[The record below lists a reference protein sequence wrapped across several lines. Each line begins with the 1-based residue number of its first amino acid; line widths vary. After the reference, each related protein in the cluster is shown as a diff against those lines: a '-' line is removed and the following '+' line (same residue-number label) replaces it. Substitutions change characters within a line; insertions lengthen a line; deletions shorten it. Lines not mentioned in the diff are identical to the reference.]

1 MQREREGRDD
11 STRLGSPFDSF
22 GIFGPQRS
30 MMSSIFGRR
39 DPFDDPFFT
48 RPFDS
53 MFGSSG
59 PGDSVNVSRS
69 RAPIIEELNSDDERE
84 VEDED
89 EANDT
94 GTRGTKDKA
103 QKRKKS
109 SKAPLVEHPD
119 DQDNGKLC
127 CYIQL
132 SNIYIYIYVKPKK
145 RKKSSKD
152 PLVEHPD
159 DQDNG
164 EKSKEL
170 QHRSDYNRV
179 QGTQPRSQAVSF
191 RKVTYGGIDGA
202 YYTATTTR
210 RTGGDGVVL
219 EESKQAD
226 ITTGQAA
233 HRISKGIYNK
243 GHTVTR
249 KLDADGRVDTMQT
262 LHNLNEDELASFER
276 DWKGNVERH
285 LPGWNDGTSSSR
297 NAGASSRGQNR
308 RAATGS
314 WALPVSEFLGRGG
327 GMGRNSEP
335 RTHSSGVRAKKVVT
349 INID

>member
-109 SKAPLVEHPD
+109 SKA
-119 DQDNGKLC
+119 
-127 CYIQL
+127 
-132 SNIYIYIYVKPKK
+132 
-145 RKKSSKD
+145 